1 MIRDQ
6 SIRIPIQAKN
16 RDLTSVYSEF
26 PPIFK
31 NTLIELDDTGE
42 MMHKICP
49 CTNIKTGVRRSLVS
63 SLFGE
68 KIVISTD
75 LIEKYLQIDN
85 TVRNLYHKPTTM
97 RFEWFRDNAG

>member
-6 SIRIPIQAKN
+6 SIRIPIQDKN
-16 RDLTSVYSEF
+16 RDLISVYSEF

-49 CTNIKTGVRRSLVS
+49 CTNRKTGVRHSLVS
-63 SLFGE
+63 GLFGE
-68 KIVISTD
+68 NIVILADMIEEYLRIDIST
-75 LIEKYLQIDN
+75 YN
-85 TVRNLYHKPTTM
+85 TTHLRKLTIN
-97 RFEWFRDNAG
+97 